1 MIASL
6 HTLSFSRLLRII
18 GRIAV
23 GLLLWTLG
31 LAPMHILPEDV
42 SSFGS
47 KEFCRSAARPLPW
60 RLT

>member
-1 MIASL
+1 MISSL
-6 HTLSFSRLLRII
+6 RKLSLYCFLRIS

-31 LAPMHILPEDV
+31 LSPMHIRPEDV
-42 SSFGS
+42 SSSGPN
-47 KEFCRSAARPLPW
+47 EFCRSAARPLPW